1 MVRKWFPFCSSSS
14 SQPAQLAQT
23 THDACEEAAG
33 SQEPMALKRP
43 LQQAARQR
51 KRKIKVNLKQT
62 GELWEG
68 GQSRVSPPGAFPR
81 SQASSRQVGWVGRRE
96 RESRQDSALL
106 LSHPPSH
113 RVGERYRTE
122 RHSWACTLP
131 TFLSWAGHSETSP
144 FWGRSHIPAAQ
155 LISAQA
161 W

>member
-1 MVRKWFPFCSSSS
+1 MVQRRFPLCSSSS

-23 THDACEEAAG
+23 THDAREEATG

-68 GQSRVSPPGAFPR
+68 GQSRVSLPGTFPR
-81 SQASSRQVGWVGRRE
+81 SQGEAASSKQVGWVGRGE

-113 RVGERYRTE
+113 RVGEWYRTDQQTGTLGLPHYPRFSAGE
-122 RHSWACTLP
+122 DMVRHHLSGAGATSWWP
-131 TFLSWAGHSETSP
+131 S
-144 FWGRSHIPAAQ
+144 
-155 LISAQA
+155 
-161 W
+161 